1 MKKEQADRA
10 RALIEELASR
20 PPYNEH
26 GGVNRLQQDLGI
38 SAPALLKIRKGGG
51 VSEATGRRIAI
62 LSGLD
67 PDTFQDDMP
76 ASRFRI
82 LEAVLIVHPSRW
94 PAPAVAAARAGVWD
108 SDVDAAAWIS
118 RLDQLAKSLKHL
130 AKQG

>member
-1 MKKEQADRA
+1 MMKEQVERA
-10 RALIEELASR
+10 RALVEELASR

-51 VSEATGRRIAI
+51 ISEATGRRIAI

-67 PDTFQDDMP
+67 PDTFTDDMP

-82 LEAVLIVHPSRW
+82 LEAVLVVHPSRW
-94 PAPAVAAARAGVWD
+94 SAPAVAAARAGVWD
-108 SDVDAAAWIS
+108 KDADAQVWIS
-118 RLDQLAKSLKHL
+118 RLDLLSKSLKNL
-130 AKQG
+130 SKQS

>member
-1 MKKEQADRA
+1 MKKEQADKA
-10 RALIEELASR
+10 RALIEELSNR

-67 PDTFQDDMP
+67 PDTFADDMP

-82 LEAVLIVHPSRW
+82 LEAVLLVHPSRW
-94 PAPAVAAARAGVWD
+94 SAATVAAARAGVWD
-108 SDVDAAAWIS
+108 TDADAQTWIS